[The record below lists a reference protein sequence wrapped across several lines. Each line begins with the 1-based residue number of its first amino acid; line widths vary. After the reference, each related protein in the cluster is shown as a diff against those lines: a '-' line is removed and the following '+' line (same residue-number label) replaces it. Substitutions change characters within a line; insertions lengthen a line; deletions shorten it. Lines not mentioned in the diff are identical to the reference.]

1 MALAGL
7 LDELT
12 RRSEAEVA
20 ALRAA
25 AGDEVAAVAAAA
37 TRRLA
42 ERRNTTLGAREQ
54 TLRDAAE
61 RTVAAAARDAR
72 RAVLEARARLL
83 DRVFAAA
90 AARLPVAGSS
100 PAYLAG
106 LSARLTEAI
115 AYLGDQPGGLRC
127 HPALVTAVRRFTGN
141 RPDLTTTSDS
151 VVGTGFLL
159 ESADGRL
166 AIDGTLEGALARER
180 ADLALLAWRAI
191 EGAA

>member
-25 AGDEVAAVAAAA
+25 AGDEAGAIAAAA
-37 TRRLA
+37 TRRMA
-42 ERRNTTLGAREQ
+42 ERRSAALGAREQ

-61 RTVAAAARDAR
+61 QAVAAAARDAR
-72 RAVLEARARLL
+72 RAELEARARLL

-90 AARLPVAGSS
+90 GARLPSAASS

-106 LSARLTEAI
+106 LPARLTEAI

-127 HPALVTAVRRFTGN
+127 HPALVTAVRRLTAS

-151 VVGTGFLL
+151 VGTGFLL
-159 ESADGRL
+159 ESADQRL
-166 AIDGTLEGALARER
+166 AIDGTLEGALARDR
-180 ADLALLAWRAI
+180 ADLALLAWRTL
-191 EGAA
+191 EGSA